1 MPVQRPD
8 HGAPPGA
15 SRAGSQQAAYA
26 PPPIPPAPPT
36 DRLAA
41 QPQQPGPDKKK
52 RRRLRDPLAIVL
64 ILVIVLSLVIAGLIG
79 AELYVRKTATD
90 KVATAAAC
98 EAQDKATAH
107 FGVAPLVLWQIAT
120 QHFTNISVETAGNQF
135 RNAIGMKLQVNI
147 KDVKLEDTANSKGS
161 IGSIDATVTWTSDG
175 IKQSIHNKLSKL
187 ADFVTSSVTTHPN
200 DGTVELKGTLDDIVA
215 KPVLSG
221 GGIQLQIVSFNA
233 LGFKLPKESVQST
246 LDNYTSDATKNL
258 PLGIHAD
265 NVQVTGTGVVVHLS
279 SQNATIPAGPNNDPC
294 FANV

>member
-1 MPVQRPD
+1 MPVQQPG
-8 HGAPPGA
+8 HAAPPGA
-15 SRAGSQQAAYA
+15 TRAGSQQSAYA

-41 QPQQPGPDKKK
+41 QPQEPDAGKKK
-52 RRRLRDPLAIVL
+52 RSRLRDPLAIVL
-64 ILVIVLSLVIAGLIG
+64 ILIIVLSLVVAGLIG

-90 KVATAAAC
+90 KIATAAAC
-98 EAQDKATAH
+98 ESQDKATAH

-147 KDVKLEDTANSKGS
+147 QHVALQDTANSKGT

-175 IKQSIHNKLSKL
+175 IKQSIQNKLSTL
-187 ADFVTSSVTTHPN
+187 GQFVTNSVTTHPN

-215 KPVLSG
+215 KPVVSG

-246 LDNYTSDATKNL
+246 LDNYTSSATQNL

-265 NVQVTGTGVVVHLS
+265 SVQVTATGVVVHLS
-279 SQNATIPAGPNNDPC
+279 SQNATIPAGGTQDPC
-294 FANV
+294 FANL